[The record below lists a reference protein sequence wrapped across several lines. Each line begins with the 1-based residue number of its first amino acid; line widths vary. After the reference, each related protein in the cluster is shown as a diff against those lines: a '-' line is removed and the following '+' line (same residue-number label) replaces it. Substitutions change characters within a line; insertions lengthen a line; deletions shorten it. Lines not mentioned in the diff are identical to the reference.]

1 MEEIQ
6 AQVVQPK
13 IKMPNRQL
21 FSWSLRE
28 IRQGQ
33 LWPISAALTLIIACI
48 FALTALADRM
58 EQVIVKQ
65 GKDALTADSV
75 FVSANPIPELLL
87 AQVRDNNLETTTLTR
102 FATMAFSDE
111 DMQLVTVKAVGDAYP
126 LRGELILTDE
136 SGNKSSVSQGE
147 LWLEQRVMDQLNVKI
162 GDSVTIG
169 DADLQVT
176 GVITEEPGLSFNPF
190 QQMPSVM
197 INSADIEKTGALQ
210 IGSRVQFRLFLN
222 GDSNAIQSIV
232 DSTELTPSDRW
243 LTENTQSRTSDV
255 FSRTKQYLS
264 LTVAIVILMA
274 ATTLVLTCQH
284 YVSNRRQTIAMLK
297 SIGASKSW
305 IARWLWVQ
313 LGVLFAIGITF
324 GIAIGIGLEV
334 LLRLPMADLLPDPL
348 PSYGIS
354 PYLYSVVTCVLIS
367 VPALGIPLLHLL
379 NTPALSVMQDSALKV
394 NRKSLLLLLVP
405 VIPMLVVYGSN
416 LMVWMVLVGI
426 VVLFAVLGLV
436 SSLLTR
442 LVSKL
447 PMNTTM
453 KLAVS
458 RLNRTSVASG
468 VQFAALALSLMLLS
482 VIWLVRTD
490 LLSDWQQTLPDDAP
504 NVFALNIAST
514 EVDSYLTTLDENV
527 QDRSEAYPII
537 RGRVSTINGIPA
549 KDYVLSK
556 RGAEEETDALSR
568 ELNFTWADQIPAHN
582 DLLEGEW
589 VGKGSVSVESDVM
602 SELGLEIGDTLT
614 YVINGV
620 TVEAKVDS
628 VRHVEWREMK
638 PNFYFIFSPDVLEG
652 IPSTYLVSFRINDEQ
667 KPFLNQLSRSYPTV
681 SVMDISTM
689 GAKIQE
695 LLRQIVWAITV
706 LAALG
711 VIAGLMLIF
720 TLLRLSLSQRQQEI
734 RLYRTLGASK
744 KRISNTLWCEFGLM
758 AIIAGII
765 ASFGA
770 EVSVASLM
778 KWGFELTPNA
788 HPWLWLILPVLSFAT
803 LGLVLNTLIKR
814 LLIPVNKGA
823 Y

>member
-87 AQVRDNNLETTTLTR
+87 GQVRENNLETTTLTR

-147 LWLEQRVMDQLNVKI
+147 LWLEQRVMDQLNVNI

-210 IGSRVQFRLFLN
+210 LGSRVQFRLFLN

-297 SIGASKSW
+297 SIGASKNW

-354 PYLYSVVTCVLIS
+354 PYLYSVVTCILIS

-537 RGRVSTINGIPA
+537 RGRVSTINDIPA

-638 PNFYFIFSPDVLEG
+638 PNFYFIFSPDVLES

>member
-87 AQVRDNNLETTTLTR
+87 GQVRDNNLETTTLTR

-405 VIPMLVVYGSN
+405 VIPMLAVYGSN

-638 PNFYFIFSPDVLEG
+638 PNFYFIFSPDVLES

>member
-87 AQVRDNNLETTTLTR
+87 GQVRDNNLETTTLTR

-210 IGSRVQFRLFLN
+210 LGSRVQFRLFLN
-222 GDSNAIQSIV
+222 GDTNAIQSIV

-638 PNFYFIFSPDVLEG
+638 PNFYFIFSPDVLES

>member
-58 EQVIVKQ
+58 EQIIVKQ

-87 AQVRDNNLETTTLTR
+87 GQVRDNNLETTTLTR

-297 SIGASKSW
+297 SIGASKNW

-638 PNFYFIFSPDVLEG
+638 PNFYFIFSPDVLES

>member
-87 AQVRDNNLETTTLTR
+87 GQVRDNNLETTTLTR

-379 NTPALSVMQDSALKV
+379 NTPALSVMQDSVLKV

-602 SELGLEIGDTLT
+602 SELGLVIGDTLT

-638 PNFYFIFSPDVLEG
+638 PNFYFIFSPDVLES

-667 KPFLNQLSRSYPTV
+667 KPFLSQLSRSYPTV

>member
-87 AQVRDNNLETTTLTR
+87 GQVRDNNLETTTLTR

-147 LWLEQRVMDQLNVKI
+147 LWLEQRVMDQLNVNI

-210 IGSRVQFRLFLN
+210 LGSRVQFRLFLN

-297 SIGASKSW
+297 SIGASKNW

-354 PYLYSVVTCVLIS
+354 PYLYSVVTCILIS

-549 KDYVLSK
+549 KDYVLNK

-638 PNFYFIFSPDVLEG
+638 PNFYFIFSPDVLES

>member
-87 AQVRDNNLETTTLTR
+87 GQVRDNNLETTTLTR

-210 IGSRVQFRLFLN
+210 LGSRVQFRLFLN
-222 GDSNAIQSIV
+222 GDSNVIQSIV

-638 PNFYFIFSPDVLEG
+638 PNFYFIFSPDVLES

>member
-1 MEEIQ
+1 
-6 AQVVQPK
+6 
-13 IKMPNRQL
+13 MPNRQL

>member
-1 MEEIQ
+1 MEE
-6 AQVVQPK
+6 VQTPIATPK
-13 IKMPNRQL
+13 LKMPNRQL
-21 FSWSLRE
+21 FRWSIRE

-48 FALTALADRM
+48 FALSALADRM

-75 FVSANPIPELLL
+75 FVSANPIPDHLLD
-87 AQVRDNNLETTTLTR
+87 QVAKQNLQTTNLTR
-102 FATMAFSDE
+102 FATMAFSEE
-111 DMQLVTVKAVGDAYP
+111 DMQLVTVKAVGDEYP
-126 LRGELILTDE
+126 LRGELILTGE
-136 SGNKSSVSQGE
+136 NGIRSSVRPGE
-147 LWLEQRVMDQLNVKI
+147 LWIEPRVQDQLGAKV
-162 GDSVTIG
+162 GDVVTIG
-169 DADLQVT
+169 DADLTVS
-176 GVITEEPGLSFNPF
+176 GIITEEPGLSFNPF

-197 INSADIEKTGALQ
+197 INSADIDKTGALQ
-210 IGSRVQFRLFLN
+210 VGSRVQFRLFLN
-222 GDSNAIQSIV
+222 GDAAAIQKIV
-232 DSTELTPSDRW
+232 DDTELTPSDRW

-255 FSRTKQYLS
+255 FTRTKQYLS

-284 YVSNRRQTIAMLK
+284 YVANRRQTIAMLK
-297 SIGASKSW
+297 SIGASKNW

-334 LLRLPMADLLPDPL
+334 LLRLPMGDLLPDPL
-348 PSYGIS
+348 PPYGS
-354 PYLYSVVTCVLIS
+354 APYLYSVVTCILIS

-379 NTPALSVMQDSALKV
+379 NTPALNVMQESTKSISK
-394 NRKSLLLLLVP
+394 KSLLLLLVP
-405 VIPMLVVYGSN
+405 VIPMLIVYGGN

-426 VVLFAVLGLV
+426 VVLFVLLGIV
-436 SSLLTR
+436 STLITR
-442 LVSKL
+442 LVAKL

-482 VIWLVRTD
+482 IIWLVRTD
-490 LLSDWQQTLPDDAP
+490 LLSDWQQTLPENAP

-514 EVDSYLTTLDENV
+514 EIDDYLETLDGNV
-527 QDRSEAYPII
+527 QDRSDAYPII
-537 RGRVSTINGIPA
+537 RGRVSTINNVLA

-556 RGAEEETDALSR
+556 KGSEEETDALSR

-582 DLLEGEW
+582 ELLEGSW
-589 VGKGSVSVESDVM
+589 VGKDSVSVEQEVM
-602 SELGLEIGDTLT
+602 TELGLEIGDTLSF
-614 YVINGV
+614 VINGV

-628 VRHVEWREMK
+628 VRFVEWREMK
-638 PNFYFIFSPDVLEG
+638 PNFYFIFSPDVLAS
-652 IPSTYLVSFRINDEQ
+652 IPSTYLVSFRIEEEN
-667 KPFLNQLSRSYPTV
+667 KPFLTTLSRSFPTV

-695 LLRQIVWAITV
+695 LLSQIVWAITV
-706 LAALG
+706 LAGLG
-711 VIAGLMLIF
+711 VLAGLMLIF

-758 AIIAGII
+758 AVTAGVI

-770 EVSVASLM
+770 EASVASLM

-788 HPWLWLILPVLSFAT
+788 HPWLWVLLPLLSFLT

>member
-87 AQVRDNNLETTTLTR
+87 GQVRDNNLETTTLTR

-147 LWLEQRVMDQLNVKI
+147 LWLEQRVMDQLNVNI

-638 PNFYFIFSPDVLEG
+638 PNFYFIFSPDVLES

>member
-87 AQVRDNNLETTTLTR
+87 GQVRDNNLETTTLTR

-147 LWLEQRVMDQLNVKI
+147 LWLEQRVMDQLNVNI

-176 GVITEEPGLSFNPF
+176 GLITEEPGLSFNPF

-210 IGSRVQFRLFLN
+210 LGSRVQFRLFLN

-297 SIGASKSW
+297 SIGASKNW

-638 PNFYFIFSPDVLEG
+638 PNFYFIFSPDVLES